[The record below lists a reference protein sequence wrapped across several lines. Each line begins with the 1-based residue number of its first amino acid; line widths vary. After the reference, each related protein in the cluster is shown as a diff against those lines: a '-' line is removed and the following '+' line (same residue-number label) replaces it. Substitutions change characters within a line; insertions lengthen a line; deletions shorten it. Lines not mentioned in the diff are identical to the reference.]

1 MPDKF
6 GVLFLGDV
14 IGRTGRRA
22 MDKFLP
28 SLIKKYAPSMIV
40 ANGENAAG
48 GSGITE
54 EIGKELFLQVD
65 VLTSGN
71 HIWDK

>member
-1 MPDKF
+1 MPAEF
-6 GVLFLGDV
+6 GILFLGDIV
-14 IGRTGRRA
+14 GRTGRRA

-28 SLIKKYAPSMIV
+28 ALVKKYGPAMVV

-54 EIGKELFLQVD
+54 EIG
-65 VLTSGN
+65 
-71 HIWDK
+71 